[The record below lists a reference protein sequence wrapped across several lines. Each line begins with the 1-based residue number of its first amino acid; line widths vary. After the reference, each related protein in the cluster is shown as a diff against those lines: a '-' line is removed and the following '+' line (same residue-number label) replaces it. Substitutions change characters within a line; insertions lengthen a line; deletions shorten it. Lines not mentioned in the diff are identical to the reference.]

1 MCVFFASVVH
11 AETNVLRASLGCILR
26 THIASSASE
35 CLGQLSAHD
44 LLKECLPVSFGGT
57 WTGCEPWHVGVNRR
71 LPLPLEPD
79 VTCLIR
85 NTLWFYIHS
94 INAGGGGAAAG
105 PSRAV
110 ASGAYPAVA
119 GYAAAAAARGDVHS
133 TEDDTMDDDD
143 DYDYKAGSTS
153 KEIDAKKRTRRERH
167 AVNSRQRR
175 AKEKIEHEVMF
186 QEYLRQKEMNDSLQ
200 REQER
205 LQRLLCSA
213 NQATTTEE
221 KDNKNNNNAAAA
233 AADDDDDNRQNRL

>member
-1 MCVFFASVVH
+1 MCVFFALVVH
-11 AETNVLRASLGCILR
+11 AETNVLRASLGRILR
-26 THIASSASE
+26 THIASSASD

-71 LPLPLEPD
+71 LSLPLEPD

-85 NTLWFYIHS
+85 NTLWSYIHS
-94 INAGGGGAAAG
+94 INAGGGGGAAAG
-105 PSRAV
+105 PTRAV
-110 ASGAYPAVA
+110 ASGVYPAVA
-119 GYAAAAAARGDVHS
+119 GYAAAAAALGDVHT

-143 DYDYKAGSTS
+143 DYEAGSTS
-153 KEIDAKKRTRRERH
+153 KEIEARKRTRRKRH
-167 AVNSRQRR
+167 AVNARQRR

-213 NQATTTEE
+213 NHATTTEE
-221 KDNKNNNNAAAA
+221 
-233 AADDDDDNRQNRL
+233 